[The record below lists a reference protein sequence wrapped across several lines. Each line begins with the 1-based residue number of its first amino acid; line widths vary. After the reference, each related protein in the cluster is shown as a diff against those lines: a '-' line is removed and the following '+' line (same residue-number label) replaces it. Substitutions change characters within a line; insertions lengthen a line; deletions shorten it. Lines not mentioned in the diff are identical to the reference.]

1 MARSVRIDKNHN
13 KMTNKRIKNNRKT
26 KMESKPITAEDRNVK
41 EVSEVEKIAKFYGFL
56 PINPP
61 TIQKEDVQYT
71 KEFDQSSYPAE
82 KAALLR
88 MYFED
93 KLMSKP
99 QPNMFY
105 CERPFPGSKE
115 LTGEIKKSSK
125 VEGSL
130 ISLGSGKNACEC
142 LSIQTAIAILKHL
155 GYKNLE
161 VEINSIGDKDS
172 ANEFQKNLNIFVRK
186 NMNSFPPN
194 IRQAVKKDL
203 FKVLKE
209 QPAGWEKF
217 EAECPK
223 SIDFLSEPS
232 RKHFKEILEFLE
244 ILDIPYQINHNLVGD
259 FDIGSETIFAI
270 KGNLTANNKPE
281 ELAYGFRFNRLAKKM
296 GHRKGLLCNVLTISA
311 KLKKKL
317 KKVKTREV
325 KPQFY
330 LVQFGPEA
338 KLKSFLV
345 LEELYK
351 AGVNI
356 IHAIAKDKL
365 SGQIL
370 TAEKS
375 GAPYIILLGQK
386 EALENSVVIR
396 DTNTRHQE
404 TVSISNIATKVK
416 ELTK

>member
-1 MARSVRIDKNHN
+1 M
-13 KMTNKRIKNNRKT
+13 KR
-26 KMESKPITAEDRNVK
+26 KPIITEDRSVK
-41 EVSEVEKIAKFYGFL
+41 EVSEIEKISRFYGFS

-61 TIQKEDVQYT
+61 AIQKVDVEYT
-71 KEFDQSSYPAE
+71 KKFDQSSHPAE

-93 KLMSKP
+93 KLMAQP

-115 LTGEIKKSSK
+115 FTGESKKSSRL
-125 VEGSL
+125 EGSL
-130 ISLGSGKNACEC
+130 VSLGSGKNVCEC
-142 LSIQTAIAILKHL
+142 LSIQTAISILKNL

-161 VEINSIGDKDS
+161 VEVNSIGDKDS
-172 ANEFQKNLNIFVRK
+172 ANEFQKNLTAFIRK
-186 NMNSFPPN
+186 NINSFSPS

-209 QPAGWEKF
+209 QPVGWEDF
-217 EAECPK
+217 QSECPK

-232 RKHFKEILEFLE
+232 RRHFKEILEFLE
-244 ILDIPYQINHNLVGD
+244 VMDIPYQINHNLVGD
-259 FDIGSETIFAI
+259 ADIGSETIFAI
-270 KGNLTANNKPE
+270 RGNLSSTSDKLE

-296 GHRKGLLCNVLTISA
+296 GHRKGLLCNILNISA
-311 KLKKKL
+311 KLKKKHN
-317 KKVKTREV
+317 KVKDKPV

-345 LEELYK
+345 LEELHK
-351 AGVNI
+351 AGANI

-365 SGQIL
+365 GGQMAI
-370 TAEKS
+370 AEKS

-396 DTNTRHQE
+396 NTNTRHQE
-404 TVSISNIATKVK
+404 TVPISKLATKAK
-416 ELTK
+416 DLIK